1 MSESIVDNDGW
12 SKTIT
17 PYRGWWDLRL
27 VQLWSYRDLIFV
39 FVHRNFTATYK
50 QTILGPL
57 WFFIQ
62 PLFTTIVFTLIF
74 NKIANLSTNEIPP
87 TLFYMSGVVM
97 WNYFQDCLVKTSS
110 TFTQNAGLFGKVYFP
125 RLTIPISIV
134 ITNLMTFALQFVF
147 FLCFMA
153 YFWIKGAPIHPGW
166 QILTLPFLLLEMAC
180 LGLGVGCIVSALTT
194 RYRDLTM
201 LVGFGVQLWMYGS
214 CVVYSL
220 SDIDGKWRQL
230 LVWNPMVSIIEGF
243 RYAFLGQG
251 IVERS
256 YLFIGFGVSV
266 AILLIGVTLFN
277 HVEKTFSDT
286 V

>member
-1 MSESIVDNDGW
+1 MAW

-17 PYRGWWDLRL
+17 PNRGWWDLRL
-27 VQLWSYRDLIFV
+27 DQLWNYRDLIFV

-62 PLFTTIVFTLIF
+62 PLFTTLVFTLVF
-74 NKIANLSTNEIPP
+74 KQIANLSTDEIPP
-87 TLFYMSGVVM
+87 TLFYMSGVVV
-97 WNYFQDCLVKTSS
+97 WGYFQECLVKTSS

-134 ITNLMTFALQFVF
+134 ITNLMTFALQLVF
-147 FLCFMA
+147 FLCFLT
-153 YFWIKGAPIHPGW
+153 YFYLKGAPIHVGW
-166 QILTLPFLLLEMAC
+166 QVLTLPLLLLQMAC
-180 LGLGVGCIVSALTT
+180 LGLGMGCIVSALTT
-194 RYRDLTM
+194 RYRDLSM
-201 LVGFGVQLWMYGS
+201 LVGFGVQLWMYAS
-214 CVVYSL
+214 CVAYPL
-220 SDIDGKWRQL
+220 SAVDERWRQI

-251 IVERS
+251 IVERWQ
-256 YLFIGFGVSV
+256 LGLGFGVCAAV
-266 AILLIGVTLFN
+266 LLVGVMLFN
-277 HVEKTFSDT
+277 HVEKTFTDT